1 MAQSEDLSVQQRN
14 LFQQGYQSYSA
25 DQLKQIEWGLR
36 FTPAACS
43 LIALWGLMTQN
54 PALLLFVAG
63 LGIWAFFF
71 PAGHP
76 MDLLYNRVIRHAFGA
91 VALPANPFQRRLA
104 CASAGVM
111 NIMAATAFW
120 LGAPMAAY
128 VIGGLLLVLQAI
140 VIFTHFCTLS
150 WMYEGLMRLLGK
162 WHLPLTTKE
171 AMDHLSSGALLV
183 DVRGP
188 DEFSRG
194 HLSNARNIPLDDLEH
209 HTEVL
214 TQVEAVLLYCASGTR
229 SQIAKQKLH
238 AMGLKQAHDMGA
250 MKAYEQLVG

>member
-1 MAQSEDLSVQQRN
+1 MAQSEELTVQQRN
-14 LFQQGYQSYSA
+14 LFQQGYQSYTSE
-25 DQLKQIEWGLR
+25 QLKQIEWGLR

-54 PALLLFVAG
+54 PLVLLGVAI

-76 MDLLYNRVIRHAFGA
+76 MDLFYNRIIRHVFGA

-150 WMYEGLMRLLGK
+150 WLYEGLMRLLGK
-162 WHLPLTTKE
+162 WHLPLSTQE
-171 AMDHLSSGALLV
+171 AMDYLASGAMLI

-194 HLSNARNIPLDDLEH
+194 HLSNARNIPLDDLEQ
-209 HTEVL
+209 HTEAL
-214 TQVEAVLLYCASGTR
+214 TQVETVLLYCASGTR

-238 AMGLKQAHDMGA
+238 ALGLTQAYDMGA
-250 MKAYEQLVG
+250 MKAFVQGV

>member
-1 MAQSEDLSVQQRN
+1 
-14 LFQQGYQSYSA
+14 
-25 DQLKQIEWGLR
+25 
-36 FTPAACS
+36 
-43 LIALWGLMTQN
+43 
-54 PALLLFVAG
+54 
-63 LGIWAFFF
+63 
-71 PAGHP
+71 
-76 MDLLYNRVIRHAFGA
+76 
-91 VALPANPFQRRLA
+91 
-104 CASAGVM
+104 
-111 NIMAATAFW
+111 
-120 LGAPMAAY
+120 
-128 VIGGLLLVLQAI
+128 
-140 VIFTHFCTLS
+140 
-150 WMYEGLMRLLGK
+150 MYEGLMRLLGK

-209 HTEVL
+209 HTETL